1 MSTLHTV
8 KLRATFASLSRPLP
22 IMVDNIQ
29 NASSLPHHVAV
40 IMDGNGRWARERGE
54 DRVFGHAHGVESV
67 RAMVRAARELG
78 VEYLTLYAFST
89 ENWSRPQAE
98 INALM
103 ELLVES
109 LAGEVEDLVS
119 KGVRLRSTGAIGSL
133 PEACRKALQ
142 DVEDKTAGC
151 KSLTLILALSYSGR
165 WELTEAVRK
174 IVRSGIPAESI
185 DEDTVRNHLGMPDV
199 PDPEL
204 LIRTSGEQ
212 RLSNFLLWQLAYSEF
227 HFTPIMWPDF
237 REDHFRAAVHEFR
250 GRERR
255 FGRTGEQ
262 LSQTPDD
269 VSNL

>member
-1 MSTLHTV
+1 
-8 KLRATFASLSRPLP
+8 
-22 IMVDNIQ
+22 MVDTTAQAN
-29 NASSLPHHVAV
+29 SLPRHVAV

-54 DRVFGHAHGVESV
+54 DRIFGHAHGVESV
-67 RAMVRAARELG
+67 RSVVRAAGELG

-109 LAGEVEDLVS
+109 LAGEVDELAR
-119 KGVRLRSTGAIGSL
+119 KGVRLRSTGALDSL
-133 PEACRKALQ
+133 PDACRAALR
-142 DVEDKTAGC
+142 DVEERTAHCTG
-151 KSLTLILALSYSGR
+151 LTLILALSYSGR
-165 WELTEAVRK
+165 WELTEAVRS
-174 IVRSGIPAESI
+174 IVRAGTPEVDITE
-185 DEDTVRNHLGMPDV
+185 ETVRAHMGLPDV

-212 RLSNFLLWQLAYSEF
+212 RLSNFLLWQLAYAEL
-227 HFTPIMWPDF
+227 HFTTVMWPDF

-255 FGRTGEQ
+255 FGRPGDQ
-262 LSQTPDD
+262 LRQAQAGAESPAP
-269 VSNL
+269 

>member
-1 MSTLHTV
+1 
-8 KLRATFASLSRPLP
+8 
-22 IMVDNIQ
+22 MVDS
-29 NASSLPHHVAV
+29 ASSANSLPRHVAV

-67 RAMVRAARELG
+67 RAVVRAAGELR

-89 ENWSRPQAE
+89 ENWSRPKEE

-103 ELLVES
+103 ELLVSS
-109 LAGEVEDLVS
+109 LAGEVDELIAQ
-119 KGVRLRSTGAIGSL
+119 GVRLRSVGALGSL
-133 PEACRKALQ
+133 PEACRDALR
-142 DVEDKTAGC
+142 DVEERTADCSG
-151 KSLTLILALSYSGR
+151 LTLILALSYSGR
-165 WELTEAVRK
+165 WEITEAVRSV
-174 IVRSGIPAESI
+174 VRSGMDVADI
-185 DEDTVRNHLGMPDV
+185 DEDRLRQHMELPDV

-212 RLSNFLLWQLAYSEF
+212 RLSNFLLWQLAYSEL
-227 HFTPIMWPDF
+227 HFTPVMWPDF

-262 LSQTPDD
+262 MRQAT
-269 VSNL
+269 NAGET